1 MKWSRI
7 LVAGI
12 GTSVAVFLVIT
23 LAATG
28 YAFKLAFEVRG
39 APDQARIGQFAAY
52 LGRSY
57 WWVLQI
63 LLTVPAAVWAVRKVQ
78 RSRSTPRS
86 PRRARG
92 GGGGTRHRLHIERS
106 DDGGVR
112 ADRGRRLAWRRH
124 GGASSN
130 EAGSRPPDDA
140 LNLTNAARSPR
151 IARRE
156 STCRQRRQ
164 GRECW
169 RSTRCSNGPGGRLP
183 VLRGKWS
190 HRPVGSWAL
199 EVQRG
204 EHDEQRAGCA

>member
-63 LLTVPAAVWAVRKVQ
+63 LLTVPAAVWAVQKVQ
-78 RSRSTPRS
+78 RSHQLHGVLVGLVAAVAGLAIAFTLS
-86 PRRARG
+86 ARTMAAFALTVGAGWLG
-92 GGGGTRHRLHIERS
+92 GAMAARHRS
-106 DDGGVR
+106 G
-112 ADRGRRLAWRRH
+112 
-124 GGASSN
+124 
-130 EAGSRPPDDA
+130 
-140 LNLTNAARSPR
+140 AARPYS
-151 IARRE
+151 
-156 STCRQRRQ
+156 
-164 GRECW
+164 
-169 RSTRCSNGPGGRLP
+169 
-183 VLRGKWS
+183 
-190 HRPVGSWAL
+190 
-199 EVQRG
+199 
-204 EHDEQRAGCA
+204 